1 MSNNQVKIYTTPYCV
16 YCKMA
21 KEYFKKNNV
30 EYQEFN
36 VAEDIKAREEMVQK
50 SHQLGVPVIEIG
62 KRIIV
67 GFDRSAIDKALAA
80 G

>member
-1 MSNNQVKIYTTPYCV
+1 MVKIYTTPYCV

-21 KEYFKKNNV
+21 KDYFQKKNI

-36 VAEDIKAREEMVQK
+36 VMEDIKAREEMIQK

-62 KRIIV
+62 KHIIV
-67 GFDRSAIDKALAA
+67 GFDRLAIDKALSELS
-80 G
+80 